1 MFNIGDTIVA
11 VSSPPGGAARGIV
24 RLSGPLAIE
33 LAAGVFAPDGGGLAT
48 ATARTRI
55 SGTVDI
61 AGTRLPAVAFVFRK
75 PESYTRDDLV
85 ELHLMAAPGVLA
97 LLLDRLVAAGARRA
111 EGGEFTARAFLAG
124 ELDLSAAQGVSATI
138 AAQSDSQLQA
148 ARRMLEGELSALA
161 TAAREEL
168 GALLALVEGS
178 LDFADEPIEFV
189 TAAELRARLS
199 GILERLTATLAA
211 GAAAERFGELPRVLL
226 SGAPNAG
233 KSSLLNRLT
242 GLDRAIC
249 SPVAGTTRDCLA
261 AAISLASG
269 EALLLDVAG
278 LEGADDELDAAAQ
291 RAARRAAETAD
302 LVLQVIDASGPIEL
316 REDSDCGCLYVLN
329 KVDLIDVGALSEWM
343 ELFRSGSGRAA
354 AAVSARTGFGC
365 EALQAAIAER
375 LGRRT
380 ADAREGQLALA
391 AEQREGL
398 SGAIAAIERARELAR
413 GENAIIEV
421 AELIALEL
429 HEASGQLGLL
439 VGELVPDELLGRIF
453 ARFCV
458 GK

>member
-1 MFNIGDTIVA
+1 MFDIGDTIVA
-11 VSSPPGGAARGIV
+11 VSSPPGAAARGIL
-24 RLSGPLAIE
+24 RLSGPRAVE
-33 LAAGVFAPDGGGLAT
+33 LAEGVFTPDACILT
-48 ATARTRI
+48 VRTRI
-55 SGTVDI
+55 SGTVDVVC
-61 AGTRLPAVAFVFRK
+61 TRLPAAAFVFLK
-75 PESYTRDDLV
+75 PESYTREDLV
-85 ELHLMAAPGVLA
+85 ELHLMGAPGVLT
-97 LLLDRLVAAGARRA
+97 LLLDRLVAGGARRA
-111 EGGEFTARAFLAG
+111 EAGEFTARAFVAG
-124 ELDLSAAQGVSATI
+124 GLDLSAAQGVSATI
-138 AAQSDSQLQA
+138 AAQSDAQLHA
-148 ARRMLEGELSALA
+148 ARRMLEGDLSDLA
-161 TAAREEL
+161 RTTREEL
-168 GALLALVEGS
+168 GELLALVEGS
-178 LDFADEPIEFV
+178 LDFADEPIEFI
-189 TAAELRARLS
+189 TAAELRVRLG
-199 GILERLTATLAA
+199 GISERLTATLAA

-249 SPVAGTTRDCLA
+249 LPVAGTTRDCLA
-261 AAISLASG
+261 APISLASG

-278 LEGADDELDAAAQ
+278 HDVADDELDAAAQ

-302 LVLQVIDASGPIEL
+302 LVLRVVDASGPIEIQ
-316 REDSDCGCLYVLN
+316 EDSDRGCLYVLN
-329 KVDLIDVGALSEWM
+329 KVDLIDVGTLSEWM

-365 EALQAAIAER
+365 EALRAAIEER

-380 ADAREGQLALA
+380 TDAREGQLALA

-398 SGAIAAIERARELAR
+398 SGAIAAIERAKDLAR
-413 GENAIIEV
+413 VENAIIEV

-453 ARFCV
+453 ARFCI